1 MHSDP
6 NYRKINFKN
15 SSLQDPCAHPE
26 INSWLCPDKMT
37 QKGNIQSLS
46 GVRLVFEVDQ
56 SWIFFVELLNV
67 VRKFKVWFIN
77 SNLVFR
83 YSLFDLW

>member
-56 SWIFFVELLNV
+56 S
-67 VRKFKVWFIN
+67 
-77 SNLVFR
+77 
-83 YSLFDLW
+83 